1 MSLSRIYPL
10 FSSSKGNC
18 TYIGNKTEGILID
31 CGVSYSRIK
40 NALADCGIAV
50 ENAVKAVFITHGH
63 SDHISGLKTLSKK
76 LSVPVYAR
84 RQTLDSLIGEGH
96 LTEGLEMDGEIN
108 LGSCTVRA
116 FSTSH
121 DVPSCGYRI
130 DFSEGSSCGVCTDL
144 GFVSE
149 EVVSSLRGC
158 KAVLIESNYDNELL
172 SSCDYPAYLKSR
184 IRSRSG
190 HLSNTDCGALC
201 AELIPYG
208 TEKFILGH
216 LSRDSNTPERA
227 LSVNEQ
233 LLTERGFCK
242 NKDYIMTAALPDGNG
257 EFTAF

>member
-1 MSLSRIYPL
+1 MSRIYPL

-31 CGVSYSRIK
+31 CGVSYSRIRK
-40 NALADCGIAV
+40 ALADCGISI

-63 SDHISGLKTLSKK
+63 SDHVSGLKTLSKK

-84 RQTLDSLIGEGH
+84 RQTLDGLVDGGLLAEGR
-96 LTEGLEMDGEIN
+96 EMDGEIN
-108 LGSCTVRA
+108 LGSCRVRA

-130 DFSEGSSCGVCTDL
+130 DFSGGSSCAVCTDL

-149 EVVSSLRGC
+149 EVVNSLRGC

-172 SSCDYPAYLKSR
+172 SGCDYPSYLKSR
-184 IRSRSG
+184 IRSNSG

-201 AELIPYG
+201 AQLIPYG

-227 LSVNEQ
+227 LLVNEQ
-233 LLTERGFCK
+233 LLSEHGFLK
-242 NKDYIMTAALPDGNG
+242 NRDYIMTAALPDGQG